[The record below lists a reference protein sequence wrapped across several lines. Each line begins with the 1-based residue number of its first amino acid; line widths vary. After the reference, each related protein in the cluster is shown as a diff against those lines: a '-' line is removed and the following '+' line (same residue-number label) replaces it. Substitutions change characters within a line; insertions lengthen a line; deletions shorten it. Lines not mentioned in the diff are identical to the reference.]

1 MREQIN
7 NKKILEPYRKTLR
20 KNLTPAEAFLWRL
33 LKNSQFEN
41 RKFRRQHSIGNYIL
55 DFYCPSEK
63 LAIELDGASH
73 FTTEG
78 IEYDTIRTD
87 YINSFNIKVVRF
99 ENKLVFDNTTWVLD
113 EIKRNFRNAA
123 GGAELERPP
132 RPADT
137 PPYQEG
143 SDKREWNK

>member
-33 LKNSQFEN
+33 LKNNQLEN

-73 FTTEG
+73 FTPEG
-78 IEYDTIRTD
+78 IEYDTIRTE

-113 EIKRNFRNAA
+113 EIKSNFRTVADCGEIRTTTPSCGHPSLP
-123 GGAELERPP
+123 GGERL
-132 RPADT
+132 T
-137 PPYQEG
+137 GVE
-143 SDKREWNK
+143 

>member
-7 NKKILEPYRKTLR
+7 NKKILEPYRKSLR
-20 KNLTPAEAFLWRL
+20 KNLTPAESFLWRL
-33 LKNSQFEN
+33 LKNSQLEN

-73 FTTEG
+73 FTDEG
-78 IEYDTIRTD
+78 IAYDTIRTE

-99 ENKLVFDNTTWVLD
+99 ENKLVFDNTGWVLD
-113 EIKRNFRNAA
+113 EIKRNFIT
-123 GGAELERPP
+123 
-132 RPADT
+132 D
-137 PPYQEG
+137 EG
-143 SDKREWNK
+143 CTGN

>member
-1 MREQIN
+1 MREQNN

-20 KNLTPAEAFLWRL
+20 KNLTPAEAFLWKL
-33 LKNSQFEN
+33 LKNSQLEN
-41 RKFRRQHSIGNYIL
+41 RKFRRQHSIGSYIL

-73 FTTEG
+73 FTPEG
-78 IEYDTIRTD
+78 IAYDTIRTE

-113 EIKRNFRNAA
+113 EIKRNFRSTASCEEIRTTTPSCGHPSLS
-123 GGAELERPP
+123 GGER
-132 RPADT
+132 
-137 PPYQEG
+137 
-143 SDKREWNK
+143 